1 MAKKSEISNY
11 FSRPFWTKFAS
22 WLIIPGI
29 ICLPL
34 EITGLG
40 VILLAGGG
48 YIVFTK
54 LVGGLTDQQIEE
66 EYKLFAERNFEKAKK
81 TCGIEDDML
90 IQSPDWFW
98 YVDDRSMQGNKRKA
112 VEGKDKIWRSNT
124 RGICILNYGN
134 DQIFSWEQITNIET
148 GMTSYEDTSEYYYK
162 DVVGMEIEQNSTL
175 TFRTSGGPKS
185 YMIAGGPDN
194 KESGDTERARTVIQ
208 VVRQMLREKKKSN

>member
-1 MAKKSEISNY
+1 MAKKSDIANY

-48 YIVFTK
+48 YIVFSK

-90 IQSPDWFW
+90 VQSADWFW
-98 YVDDRSMQGNKRKA
+98 FIPNRTMEGNNPKIIQ
-112 VEGKDKIWRSNT
+112 GKDKIWRSNT

-134 DQIFSWEQITNIET
+134 DQIFSWEQLTNIET
-148 GMTSYEDTSEYYYK
+148 GLVSYEDTSEYYYQ
-162 DVVGMEIEQNSTL
+162 DVVGMEIDQGTTL
-175 TFRTSGGPKS
+175 TFKTSGGPKS
-185 YMIAGGPDN
+185 YMIAGGVNN

-208 VVRQMLREKKKSN
+208 VVRQMLREKKKSK